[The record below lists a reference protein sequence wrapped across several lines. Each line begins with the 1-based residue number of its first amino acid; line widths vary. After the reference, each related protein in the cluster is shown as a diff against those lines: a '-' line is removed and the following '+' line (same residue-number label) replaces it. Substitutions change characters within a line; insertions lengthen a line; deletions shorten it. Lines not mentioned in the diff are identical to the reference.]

1 VIVSFNLRYNTSNF
15 FVNISN
21 IPLDERILDFF
32 TDDELDS
39 YLVNKYLEEESEL
52 NFDWAY

>member
-1 VIVSFNLRYNTSNF
+1 VSFNLRYNTSNF